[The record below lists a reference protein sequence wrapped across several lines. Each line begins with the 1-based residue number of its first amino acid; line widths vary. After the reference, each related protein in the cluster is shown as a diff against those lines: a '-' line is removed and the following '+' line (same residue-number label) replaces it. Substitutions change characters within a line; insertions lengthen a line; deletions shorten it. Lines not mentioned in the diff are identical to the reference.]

1 MVIAGAAPAATFYST
16 FYDPI
21 VQNQLKRRHDFYYSL
36 WQEALVSAKASKSSP
51 TGSYVLQYFLG
62 LRDRVLPTETSASSL
77 MILLFGSECVND
89 QLKLAGAMQQQL
101 TEDDFLE
108 CVFKVLSSDLCQ
120 HLSSPSSSSSADSNL
135 ADEAKSEELEGG
147 PASEDV
153 PKQGAGAS
161 QVISAE
167 QLVERLESFYRLMS
181 CGSIDG
187 NESL

>member
-16 FYDPI
+16 LYDPI
-21 VQNQLKRRHDFYYSL
+21 VQNQLKRRRDFHYSL
-36 WQEALVSAKASKSSP
+36 WQEALVSAKASKFSS
-51 TGSYVLQYFLG
+51 TGSYVLQYFLS
-62 LRDRVLPTETSASSL
+62 LRDLVLPTEASASSL
-77 MILLFGSECVND
+77 MILLFGTECVND

-108 CVFKVLSSDLCQ
+108 CVFKILSSDLCQ
-120 HLSSPSSSSSADSNL
+120 HLSSSSSSSSADSNF
-135 ADEAKSEELEGG
+135 AEAKSEELEGG

-153 PKQGAGAS
+153 PKQGGEAS

-167 QLVERLESFYRLMS
+167 RLVERLESFYRLMS
-181 CGSIDG
+181 SGSIDG